1 VGVVTVNR
9 GLGSGTVVQL
19 VDEHTGVAFLEY
31 DLVNSVLTIP
41 AGMTV
46 NIAGTLKVAG
56 VEVTAGAAD
65 LNVTDGL
72 GDTA

>member
-1 VGVVTVNR
+1 MGVVTVNR

-19 VDEHTGVAFLEY
+19 VDEATRTVFLEY
-31 DLVNSVLTIP
+31 DLVNSVVTIP

-46 NIAGTLKVAG
+46 NIAGTLTVAG
-56 VEVTAGAAD
+56 VAVTAGAAD
-65 LNVTDGL
+65 LNITDGL